1 MAEGNGYTGNGHA
14 DPAGHGNG
22 HGNGHFGAGEFDTDP
37 DETEQLR
44 QQYRDSQKNKRPT
57 SPLWETTQ
65 LSTWADR
72 DIPDRE
78 WIMEDWIPRGQTT
91 GLYGVSG
98 VLKTTWL
105 LQLMLCASSGLSFC
119 GLPLTPTTCL
129 GLFCEDTRDEILRRA
144 RRIAKHYNHGLDYF
158 PNFHFASLVGQ
169 MDSELLMFDAGKRE
183 VGPAFHQFSQE
194 IEQYRPGLVVLDTL
208 PDFFGGSEVDRRQT
222 SQFIRMLDGLGM
234 THNCALVCAA
244 HPSVRGRAS
253 RRLDSG
259 NSSIEGKMRARL
271 TIHDPGDETNDDED
285 ESGEERAFRIATNP
299 TDRRILTRVN
309 SNYAKPGETIPLI
322 VRDGIFV
329 PEAIDPET
337 AKLRGPYRAQ
347 AVKTLFL
354 ELLAQLKKEGRYVNN
369 TPTHP
374 EFYAPR
380 AFAPHPLNKKLGAN
394 KKEFEKAMIEL
405 LAPEKSDWKGSGRPV
420 NRIANWWSAVSP
432 KPNPLGVRALCFFRS
447 VGVHS

>member
-1 MAEGNGYTGNGHA
+1 MGT
-14 DPAGHGNG
+14 
-22 HGNGHFGAGEFDTDP
+22 HGNGHFGASEFDTDP

-57 SPLWETTQ
+57 SPLWEQTQ

-72 DIPDRE
+72 DTPDRE

-119 GLPLTPTTCL
+119 GLPLTPTTCF

-169 MDSELLMFDAGKRE
+169 MDSELLMFDSGKRE

-194 IEQYRPGLVVLDTL
+194 IEQYRPGLVVLDSYR
-208 PDFFGGSEVDRRQT
+208 FFWRQRSRPPTNLAIHPHARR
-222 SQFIRMLDGLGM
+222 LGM

-285 ESGEERAFRIATNP
+285 ESGEELAFRIATNP

-329 PEAIDPET
+329 PEAIDPKT

-347 AVKTLFL
+347 AVKNLFL
-354 ELLAQLKKEGRYVNN
+354 DLLAQLKKEGRYVNN

-374 EFYAPR
+374 EFFAPR

-405 LAPEKSDWKGSGRPV
+405 LAAGKIRLERVGPPSKSHREL
-420 NRIANWWSAVSP
+420 AVCSYP
-432 KPNPLGVRALCFFRS
+432 KT
-447 VGVHS
+447 